1 MPSLPERFVYNQS
14 NRTSAAT
21 RLRNSRFQGVGIPAS
36 QPGPSALGPIKKGN
50 PMDSTRASRQA
61 GAEERDE
68 AGYDER
74 ARRVLNLFFVL
85 NASRSPIS
93 TNDIIYDSDLGY
105 NSGNP
110 ESDKRKFL
118 RDRNDLARYGI
129 HIAERKESGA
139 SEREESS
146 WAIDRSK
153 TDASLTLLT
162 ADDADILLAALGEY
176 AEQPHI
182 PYRPALERIQA
193 KLMGAA
199 GSADSRRV
207 LAPHIGGQSD
217 DPVLQALWSAFT
229 LRKQA
234 VFSYKNAQGDVTKKR
249 FVSIWGFFTQDDLVY
264 FVGFDLGRDA
274 VRTFRV
280 DRVTRVYKPSKSY
293 SIPEDFNITDYQFLP
308 FDLSNNRSVEAA
320 FTFPAGVPMAEIDAI
335 THNRGIRSVSAN
347 GTTSWQ
353 VTVRDLDAAASFA
366 LGHASTGMRPAS
378 PAELIDSWNEQIAKA
393 VKAHVRP

>member
-1 MPSLPERFVYNQS
+1 
-14 NRTSAAT
+14 
-21 RLRNSRFQGVGIPAS
+21 
-36 QPGPSALGPIKKGN
+36 
-50 PMDSTRASRQA
+50 MDSTRASRQA

-129 HIAERKESGA
+129 HIVEWKENGA

-153 TDASLTLLT
+153 TDASLALLT

-199 GSADSRRV
+199 GSADSRRM
-207 LAPHIGGQSD
+207 LAPHMGGQSD

-234 VFSYKNAQGDVTKKR
+234 VFSYKNAQGDITKKR
-249 FVSIWGFFTQDDLVY
+249 SVSIWGFFTQDDLVY

-280 DRVTRVYKPSKSY
+280 DRVTRVYKPSRSY

-308 FDLSNNRSVEAA
+308 FDLSSNRSVEAT

-335 THNRGIRSVSAN
+335 THNRGTRSVSAS

-353 VTVRDLDAAASFA
+353 ITVRDLDAAASFA

-378 PAELIDSWNEQIAKA
+378 PAELIESWNEQIAKA

>member
-1 MPSLPERFVYNQS
+1 
-14 NRTSAAT
+14 
-21 RLRNSRFQGVGIPAS
+21 
-36 QPGPSALGPIKKGN
+36 
-50 PMDSTRASRQA
+50 MDSTRASRQA

-199 GSADSRRV
+199 GSTDSRRV

-249 FVSIWGFFTQDDLVY
+249 SVSIWGFFTQDDLVY

-308 FDLSNNRSVEAA
+308 FDLSNNRSVEAT
-320 FTFPAGVPMAEIDAI
+320 FTFPVGVPMAEIDAI
-335 THNRGIRSVSAN
+335 THNRGTRSVSAS

-366 LGHASTGMRPAS
+366 LGHASTGMRPTS